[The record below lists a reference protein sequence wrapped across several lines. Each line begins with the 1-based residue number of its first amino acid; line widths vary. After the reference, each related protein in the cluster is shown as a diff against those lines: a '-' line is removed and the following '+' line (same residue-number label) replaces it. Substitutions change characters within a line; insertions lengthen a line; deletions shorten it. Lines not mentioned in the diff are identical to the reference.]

1 MLAQPVSVNTNKR
14 PPVLSIAAL
23 IKFRSRSVHPVND
36 VAAMLDGKRAPWDK
50 IEMDLAMGELTSNAI

>member
-1 MLAQPVSVNTNKR
+1 MLARPVSVNSNKR

-36 VAAMLDGKRAPWDK
+36 VAAMLDGKQAPWDK